1 MIGNFGCSGNRL
13 ELVPHDR
20 NVDLSTDNID
30 YIGVYI
36 ETVHHNQ
43 THTYFGDFTI
53 KRQVV
58 FRLEPALGS

>member
-1 MIGNFGCSGNRL
+1 MPTTN
-13 ELVPHDR
+13 R
-20 NVDLSTDNID
+20 NVNLALDNMD

-36 ETVHHNQ
+36 QTKHLNQ

-58 FRLEPALGS
+58 FRLEPDLP